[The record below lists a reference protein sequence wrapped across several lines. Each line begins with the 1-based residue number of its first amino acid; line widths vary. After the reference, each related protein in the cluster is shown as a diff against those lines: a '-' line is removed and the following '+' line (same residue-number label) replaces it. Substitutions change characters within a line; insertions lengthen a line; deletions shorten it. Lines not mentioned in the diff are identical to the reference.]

1 MSFLRKKSDHQ
12 WVGESLSA
20 YIDGE
25 LAGRE
30 RARVEQHLK
39 ECQTCA
45 ENLRTLRQTVALLKE
60 LPVIPAPRSFA
71 VRPTVV
77 RPRPAP
83 APSAWGYG
91 LLKGATAIAALLL
104 VLLIGGDVALHV
116 FGGPLVSWAPA
127 ALAPEVALAPSYEP
141 EMAPAPME
149 EAPMLGQAKETEEL
163 QATPSENAQE
173 VAPTAPTEPAAAY
186 EVAEETATLPLG
198 AGGDQ
203 PAGTP
208 AAEGTPEP
216 PSGAG
221 AVEGSETP
229 TPVPAEPAPIP
240 TTGEVM
246 VPTSSAPPPAATP
259 AEEGEQ
265 RAVVPAPEETPQM
278 LAMADESE
286 GEVSGQTPSRP
297 AGEAAPLSPLRL
309 AEFMALGLLAVLV
322 PATAV
327 SAWWR
332 RRTR

>member
-1 MSFLRKKSDHQ
+1 MSFLRKKSEHE
-12 WVGESLSA
+12 WAGETLSA

-39 ECQTCA
+39 ECQACA

-71 VRPTVV
+71 VRPRVA

-104 VLLIGGDVALHV
+104 VLLIGGDLALHV
-116 FGGPLVSWAPA
+116 SGGPLVSWAPA
-127 ALAPEVALAPSYEP
+127 ALAPSYEADM
-141 EMAPAPME
+141 ETAPVE
-149 EAPMLGQAKETEEL
+149 EAPMLGQEKETAEL
-163 QATPSENAQE
+163 EATPPENAQA
-173 VAPTAPTEPAAAY
+173 VAPTAPAEPPAAY
-186 EVAEETATLPLG
+186 EMAEATATAPPGVGG
-198 AGGDQ
+198 AP

-208 AAEGTPEP
+208 TTEATAES

-221 AVEGSETP
+221 PVEDTETP
-229 TPVPAEPAPIP
+229 TPAPAEPAPSP
-240 TTGEVM
+240 TTGEVIEAT
-246 VPTSSAPPPAATP
+246 VPPPTATP

-265 RAVVPAPEETPQM
+265 RAVVPGPEETPQM
-278 LAMADESE
+278 LAMAEESE
-286 GEVSGQTPSRP
+286 GEAPVEVPSQP
-297 AGEAAPLSPLRL
+297 EGGAAPLSPLRL
-309 AEFMALGLLAVLV
+309 AEFVALGLLAVLV

>member
-1 MSFLRKKSDHQ
+1 MSFLRKKSEHQ

-25 LAGRE
+25 LTGRE
-30 RARVEQHLK
+30 RARMEQHLK
-39 ECQTCA
+39 ECQACA
-45 ENLRTLRQTVALLKE
+45 EDLRTLRQTVALLKE
-60 LPVIPAPRSFA
+60 LPVIRAPCSFA

-104 VLLIGGDVALHV
+104 VLLIGGDLALQV

-127 ALAPEVALAPSYEP
+127 AVAPEVALAPSYEP

-163 QATPSENAQE
+163 EATPSENAQD

-186 EVAEETATLPLG
+186 EVAEETATPPLG
-198 AGGDQ
+198 EGGGQ
-203 PAGTP
+203 PVGTP
-208 AAEGTPEP
+208 TAEGTPEP

-221 AVEGSETP
+221 AVEGPETR
-229 TPVPAEPAPIP
+229 TTVPAEPAPSP
-240 TTGEVM
+240 TPGQVM
-246 VPTSSAPPPAATP
+246 EPATPPPAAT
-259 AEEGEQ
+259 ALEEGEQ
-265 RAVVPAPEETPQM
+265 RAVVPAPQETPQM

-286 GEVSGQTPSRP
+286 GEAPRQTPSRP
-297 AGEAAPLSPLRL
+297 EGQAAPLSPLRL
-309 AEFMALGLLAVLV
+309 AEFVALGLLAVLV
-322 PATAV
+322 PATAL
-327 SAWWR
+327 SAWWT

>member
-1 MSFLRKKSDHQ
+1 MSFLRKKSEHQ

-25 LAGRE
+25 LTGRE

-39 ECQTCA
+39 ECQSCA
-45 ENLRTLRQTVALLKE
+45 ENLRTLRQTVALVKE
-60 LPVIPAPRSFA
+60 LPLIPAPRSFA

-91 LLKGATAIAALLL
+91 LLKGATAIAALLF
-104 VLLIGGDVALHV
+104 VLLIGGDLALHF

-141 EMAPAPME
+141 GTEPAPAE
-149 EAPMLGQAKETEEL
+149 EAPILGQAKETEEL
-163 QATPSENAQE
+163 QATPPESAQE
-173 VAPTAPTEPAAAY
+173 VAPTAPAEPADTY
-186 EVAEETATLPLG
+186 EVAEETATPPLG
-198 AGGDQ
+198 AEGAQ

-208 AAEGTPEP
+208 TAEGTPEP

-221 AVEGSETP
+221 AVEGAETP
-229 TPVPAEPAPIP
+229 TPVSAEPAPCP
-240 TTGEVM
+240 TPGEVLE
-246 VPTSSAPPPAATP
+246 PAAPPPPPAATP

-286 GEVSGQTPSRP
+286 GEVSGQTPSQP

-309 AEFMALGLLAVLV
+309 AEFMALGLLVVLV

>member
-1 MSFLRKKSDHQ
+1 MSFLRKKSEHE

-39 ECQTCA
+39 ECQACA
-45 ENLRTLRQTVALLKE
+45 EDLRTLRQTVALLKE

-71 VRPTVV
+71 VRPRVAKF
-77 RPRPAP
+77 RPAP

-127 ALAPEVALAPSYEP
+127 ALAPEAALAPSYEADM
-141 EMAPAPME
+141 EAAPVE
-149 EAPMLGQAKETEEL
+149 EAPMLGQEKETAEL
-163 QATPSENAQE
+163 QATPPENAQA
-173 VAPTAPTEPAAAY
+173 VVPTAPAEPPAAY
-186 EVAEETATLPLG
+186 EMAEETATPQP
-198 AGGDQ
+198 AVGGGP

-208 AAEGTPEP
+208 TAEATPEP

-221 AVEGSETP
+221 AVEGTETP
-229 TPVPAEPAPIP
+229 TPVPAEPAPSP
-240 TTGEVM
+240 TAAEVIEAT
-246 VPTSSAPPPAATP
+246 VQPPAATP

-265 RAVVPAPEETPQM
+265 RAVVPGPEETPQM
-278 LAMADESE
+278 LAMVEESE
-286 GEVSGQTPSRP
+286 GQAP
-297 AGEAAPLSPLRL
+297 AEQVPPQPARGAAPLSLLRL
-309 AEFMALGLLAVLV
+309 AELAVLGLLVVLV
-322 PATAV
+322 PATAL
-327 SAWWR
+327 SAWWTHR
-332 RRTR
+332 AR

>member
-1 MSFLRKKSDHQ
+1 MSFLRKKSEHE

-30 RARVEQHLK
+30 RAQVEQHLK
-39 ECQTCA
+39 ECQACA
-45 ENLRTLRQTVALLKE
+45 ENLRTLRQTLALLKE

-71 VRPTVV
+71 VRPGVA

-127 ALAPEVALAPSYEP
+127 AVAPEVALAPSYEADM
-141 EMAPAPME
+141 EAAPME
-149 EAPMLGQAKETEEL
+149 EAPMLGQQKETEEL
-163 QATPSENAQE
+163 QATPPENAQA
-173 VAPTAPTEPAAAY
+173 VAPTAPAEPPAAY
-186 EVAEETATLPLG
+186 EMAEETATPPLRAG
-198 AGGDQ
+198 AGQ

-208 AAEGTPEP
+208 TAEGTPEP

-221 AVEGSETP
+221 AVESPETP
-229 TPVPAEPAPIP
+229 TPVPAEPAPSP
-240 TTGEVM
+240 TAAEVIEATG
-246 VPTSSAPPPAATP
+246 PPPAATP

-265 RAVVPAPEETPQM
+265 RAVVPAPDETPQM
-278 LAMADESE
+278 LAMTDQVE
-286 GEVSGQTPSRP
+286 GQVPGQTPP
-297 AGEAAPLSPLRL
+297 QPEGGAAPLSPLRL
-309 AEFMALGLLAVLV
+309 AEFVALGLLVVLV

-327 SAWWR
+327 SAWWT